1 MREIIWQVKA
11 KRQVKKIKDSQTRV
25 DILDAVESLAY
36 FPTVAN
42 VKALV
47 KNRCTHRL
55 KVGKYR
61 VLFNAFERINITSI
75 EEVKKRNERT
85 YK

>member
-47 KNRCTHRL
+47 KNMYTHRL